1 MSSPVLPPIGAD
13 WKVWGRQLTT
23 YLRRQL
29 PRLQVKTSG
38 ETPTEDGIILWDR
51 TGYPVVSKNNEFRQ
65 LVIADGYAQF
75 GQDNDITA
83 ALADTAY
90 AITFDAPGM
99 SDGISQGSPASRIV
113 FEEAG
118 TFLLCFTAQITS
130 TSASNVDFYFWP
142 KINGTDV
149 TGSTIKASLHSN
161 GDTKVVSR
169 SALFQVSANDYIE
182 SYWAVSSTSG
192 SLKAFAATAFSPA
205 TPSVTLAITRIR
217 Q

>member
-1 MSSPVLPPIGAD
+1 MSAPVLPPIGSD

-23 YLRRQL
+23 YLRRQM
-29 PRLQVKTSG
+29 PRLQIKTAG

-83 ALADTAY
+83 ALANTAY
-90 AITFDAPGM
+90 AITFDAPSM
-99 SDGISQGSPASRIV
+99 SDGVSQGSPTSRIV

-118 TFLLCFTAQITS
+118 TFLLAFTAQIYS
-130 TSASNVDFYFWP
+130 TSASTVDFYFWP
-142 KINGTDV
+142 KINGSDV
-149 TGSTIKASLHSN
+149 AGSTIKTSLHSN
-161 GDTKVVSR
+161 GDTKVVAR
-169 SALFQVSANDYIE
+169 TALFQVSASDYLE
-182 SYWAVSSTSG
+182 PYWATSSTSG
-192 SLKAFAATAFSPA
+192 SLKAFAATAFAPA
-205 TPSVTLAITRIR
+205 TPSVTLAVTRIR

>member
-83 ALADTAY
+83 ALADTTY
-90 AITFDAPGM
+90 AITFDAPGL

-118 TFLLCFTAQITS
+118 IFLLCFTAQITS
-130 TSASNVDFYFWP
+130 TSASDVDFYFWP

-149 TGSTIKASLHSN
+149 TGSTIKTSLHSN

-169 SALFQVSANDYIE
+169 SALFQVSANDYLE
-182 SYWAVSSTSG
+182 PYWAVSSTNG
-192 SLKAFAATAFSPA
+192 SLKAFAATAFAPA